1 MTDQTTEADRSGLGF
16 KSGYG
21 DKMHAIFQIVLQMS
35 RVPSLKDLAFS
46 AIPSRVPSLKQLARA
61 AVAANR
67 PPLPART
74 LARRQYDHKVD
85 VVPRLI
91 RRLWDAIFQA
101 VARTTN
107 YGNDV
112 LTLLTPQLEL
122 WRRKGDWKIHDIP
135 RPPPLRLRGNPG
147 DSLVRPS
154 EDQPRDQPDLGYV
167 WNWNTPTINYERRF
181 GDLMFFNRTRT
192 RERWDS
198 RHNIPLGFKG
208 TQSWWNTVFPPVP
221 MNQRRIHAEDFEV
234 RHDAGHGEWPF
245 GNRFVR

>member
-1 MTDQTTEADRSGLGF
+1 
-16 KSGYG
+16 
-21 DKMHAIFQIVLQMS
+21 MS

-67 PPLPART
+67 PPLPAHT

-91 RRLWDAIFQA
+91 RRLWDAIWQA
-101 VARTTN
+101 VAKTTN

-135 RPPPLRLRGNPG
+135 RPPSIRLRGNEG
-147 DSLVRPS
+147 DNDIRPS
-154 EDQPRDQPDLGYV
+154 EDQPRYPNLGYV
-167 WNWNTPTINYERRF
+167 WNWNTPAIDYERRI

-192 RERWDS
+192 NARWRD
-198 RHNIPLGFKG
+198 RDNIPLGFKG
-208 TQSWWNTVFPPVP
+208 TQNWWNTVFPPVP
-221 MNQRRIHAEDFEV
+221 INQRRIHAEDFEV
-234 RHDAGHGEWPF
+234 RHELGDTWPF
-245 GNRFVR
+245 GNVVRSGRGV